1 MSRHRIS
8 LRNVVPAGKRAA
20 LEQRIFYASSAIE
33 DYRLVEEAGDVIAVE
48 VVTGPGADP
57 AELARKVDLL
67 ICNDVLPQR
76 TRRPVVVWRS
86 PHTADQAEGDVWAR
100 LERTA
105 AVVEMGEGLYATGG
119 LFTDLLSVLDGML
132 SEIAAGTFGAISY
145 RYPTLIST
153 DVLRRGGYLD
163 AFPQFLITAGRLH
176 ADIDSYGAFV
186 SGLESAPDT
195 GAYLDRFGEHLGHCL
210 PPTMCFHT
218 YRQLEH
224 RKLPGDAAVF
234 TARGKSF
241 RFESRYR
248 RGVER
253 LWDFTIREIVFVG
266 DGERVA
272 GQRTEFMRETW
283 RLMDELAL
291 PGHAEVAH
299 DPFFGNEA
307 TSERALAQQLMEL
320 KYELCL
326 PVEGGRSVAAGS
338 FNLHGDKF
346 GSAFRI
352 TLPDGTTAHTA
363 CVGFGL
369 ERLTYAFLSQHGLD
383 VDRWPA
389 SVRRRLQSR
398 IPAEGP
404 HRQTEGER
412 NGRQRI
418 PRG

>member
-1 MSRHRIS
+1 M
-8 LRNVVPAGKRAA
+8 PASKRAE

-33 DYRLVEEAGDVIAVE
+33 DYRLVEEADKVVAVE

-57 AELARKVDLL
+57 ADLARKVDLL
-67 ICNDVLPQR
+67 IANDVLPQR
-76 TRRPVVVWRS
+76 TRPAVVVWQS
-86 PHTADQAEGDVWAR
+86 PHTAGQIEDDVWAR
-100 LERTA
+100 LEQTS

-119 LFTDLLSVLDGML
+119 LFTDLLSVLDDML
-132 SEIAAGTFGAISY
+132 CEIAVDTFGAVPY

-163 AFPQFLITAGRLH
+163 AFPQFLMTASRLH
-176 ADIDSYGAFV
+176 SDVESYGAFL
-186 SGLESAPDT
+186 SGLDAAADT
-195 GAYLDRFGEHLGHCL
+195 STYLDQFGEHLGHCL
-210 PPTMCFHT
+210 PPSMCFHT

-224 RKLPGDAAVF
+224 RQLPEDAAVF

-266 DGERVA
+266 DGDRIAE
-272 GQRTEFMRETW
+272 QRKDFMRETW
-283 RLMDELAL
+283 RLVDELGLA
-291 PGHAEVAH
+291 GQAEVAH

-307 TSERALAQQLMEL
+307 TSQRALAQRMMEL
-320 KYELCL
+320 KYELRL

-346 GSAFRI
+346 GSAFHI
-352 TLPDGTTAHTA
+352 TLPDGSTAQTA

-369 ERLTYAFLSQHGLD
+369 ERLTYAFLSQRGLD

-389 SVRRRLQSR
+389 SVRQRLQSR
-398 IPAEGP
+398 IPA
-404 HRQTEGER
+404 
-412 NGRQRI
+412 
-418 PRG
+418 